1 MMACFRRCL
10 VASLLLP
17 CVFAA
22 EIAVTSVPQDQRQ
35 VIEQLRQSEAKRF
48 DAEEAACQSRF
59 AVTRCVDAVRA
70 ERLKV
75 KSALNA
81 QESALNAAD
90 RQRAT
95 QEQLDRIEEK
105 SKNRLDELGNETS
118 VQDTSK
124 RAAKDRVAPT
134 VRSEQRASP
143 SKPDAQSTA
152 QAARDRA
159 AKVGSFNE
167 KQAAA
172 QERREAVAKKIQ
184 SKASSAR
191 PLPVPP

>member
-1 MMACFRRCL
+1 MMVGLHRCL
-10 VASLLLP
+10 VAIFFLP
-17 CVFAA
+17 CAFAA
-22 EIAVTSVPQDQRQ
+22 EVAGSAVPQDQRQ
-35 VIEQLRQSEAKRF
+35 VIEQLRQSEARRF

-75 KSALNA
+75 KSKLNA
-81 QESALNAAD
+81 QEAALNAAD
-90 RQRAT
+90 RQRAA

-105 SKNRLDELGNETS
+105 SKNRRAEVTNEPRGVPEPS
-118 VQDTSK
+118 RPVK
-124 RAAKDRVAPT
+124 ERVVPMVAP
-134 VRSEQRASP
+134 EQSAP
-143 SKPDAQSTA
+143 PTKANTQSTP
-152 QAARDRA
+152 RDSGDRA
-159 AKVGSFNE
+159 ANVRAFNE

-172 QERREAVAKKIQ
+172 QERRAAVAKKMQ

>member
-1 MMACFRRCL
+1 MMVWFHGCL
-10 VASLLLP
+10 VATLLLP
-17 CVFAA
+17 WVVAA
-22 EIAVTSVPQDQRQ
+22 ETGGSAVPQDQRQ

-75 KSALNA
+75 KSNLNA
-81 QESALNAAD
+81 QEAALNSAD
-90 RQRAT
+90 RQKAA

-105 SKNRLDELGNETS
+105 SKNRRAEVSNEPRGVPEPTRP
-118 VQDTSK
+118 VKERVVPT
-124 RAAKDRVAPT
+124 VAP
-134 VRSEQRASP
+134 EQSAP
-143 SKPDAQSTA
+143 PTKAENQSTA
-152 QAARDRA
+152 RAARDRA
-159 AKVGSFNE
+159 AKVRAFNE

-172 QERREAVAKKIQ
+172 QERRAAVAKKIQ